1 MAAGCTGRTH
11 PWATAAWLEAGPK
24 RYSDRLLPS
33 ESIIQVLSLNT
44 ATAALLPTAQGAV
57 PSGIRKR
64 PTTGRVAVSPQGLA
78 GDEQADLAVHG
89 GATKAVYAYPAEHY
103 PFWETVRSQAKVAGE
118 LAFGAMGENLSLRGL
133 LEGQVWAGDRLRFP
147 ECELIVTTPRIP
159 CFKFAA
165 VMGFAQAVS
174 LMAQSSY
181 CGFYLA
187 VHREGSLA
195 AGEAFELIPG
205 PRELRIDEH
214 FRAVMR
220 KKAAR

>member
-1 MAAGCTGRTH
+1 MQLVSVNAG
-11 PWATAAWLEAGPK
+11 A
-24 RYSDRLLPS
+24 
-33 ESIIQVLSLNT
+33 V
-44 ATAALLPTAQGAV
+44 AALDTAQGSV
-57 PSGIRKR
+57 PSGILKR
-64 PTTGRVAVSPQGLA
+64 PQATRVLVTTQGLA
-78 GDEQADLAVHG
+78 ADAQADREVHG
-89 GATKAVYAYPAEHY
+89 GPTKAVYAYPAEHY
-103 PFWETVRSQAKVAGE
+103 PFWQTVRGQAKVAGE

-147 ECELIVTTPRIP
+147 DCELIVTTPRIP

-165 VMGFAQAVS
+165 VMGFAQAAS
-174 LMAQSSY
+174 LMAQSGY

-205 PRELRIDEH
+205 PRDLRIDEH

-220 KKAAR
+220 KKAGR

>member
-1 MAAGCTGRTH
+1 MTQNQHQSLRSVN
-11 PWATAAWLEAGPK
+11 L
-24 RYSDRLLPS
+24 S
-33 ESIIQVLSLNT
+33 EVQ
-44 ATAALLPTAQGAV
+44 ALQTPQGTV

-64 PTTGRVAVSPQGLA
+64 PASGRVQVGPLGLA
-78 GDEQADLAVHG
+78 GDAQADLKVHG
-89 GATKAVYAYPAEHY
+89 GETKAVYAYPTEHY
-103 PFWETVRSQAKVAGE
+103 PFWQTVRGQAKVVGD
-118 LAFGAMGENLSLRGL
+118 LTFGAMGENLSLQGL
-133 LEGQVWAGDRLRFP
+133 LEQQVWMGDRLRFP
-147 ECELIVTTPRIP
+147 DCELIVTAPRIP

-174 LMAQSSY
+174 LMAQSGY

-220 KKAAR
+220 KKAGR

>member
-1 MAAGCTGRTH
+1 MNSI
-11 PWATAAWLEAGPK
+11 E
-24 RYSDRLLPS
+24 LLS
-33 ESIIQVLSLNT
+33 VNT
-44 ATAALLPTAQGAV
+44 ATATLLPTTQGLV
-57 PSGIRKR
+57 QSGIRKR
-64 PTTGRVAVSPQGLA
+64 PNAGRVAVGPQGLA
-78 GDEQADLAVHG
+78 GDEQADLTVHG
-89 GATKAVYAYPAEHY
+89 GVAKAVYAYPAEHY
-103 PFWETVRSQAKVAGE
+103 PFWQTVRGQAKVAGE
-118 LAFGAMGENLSLRGL
+118 LPFGAMGENLSLRGL
-133 LEGQVWAGDRLRFP
+133 LEGRVWAGDRLRFP
-147 ECELIVTTPRIP
+147 DCELIVTAPRIP

-174 LMAQSSY
+174 LMAQSGY

-195 AGEAFELIPG
+195 PGDSVELIPG